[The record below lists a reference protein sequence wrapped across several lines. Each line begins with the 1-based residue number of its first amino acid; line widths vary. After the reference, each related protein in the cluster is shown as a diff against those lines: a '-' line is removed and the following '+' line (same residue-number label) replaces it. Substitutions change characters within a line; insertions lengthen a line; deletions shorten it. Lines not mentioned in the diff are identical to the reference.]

1 MIAATA
7 ALAFVLAC
15 VSYYQIK
22 FHVEN
27 GSLIYRHNLIS
38 RASTTIPL
46 DRIHTLRTRQGL
58 LYRLLNLRGVL
69 FDTLASKGEEI
80 ELILSEADWQ
90 CLLDEVEI
98 QEKPQPLAPDI
109 PLYTVPLRL
118 LTSVTRTSCSML
130 YAGITERYGGPRRF
144 PRCRFQLTL
153 RPAR

>member
-130 YAGITERYGGPRRF
+130 YARIT
-144 PRCRFQLTL
+144 
-153 RPAR
+153 